1 MLKYYFAAFL
11 GVFLTAL
18 SQLLFKL
25 GANQAGR
32 RSIFSIYTN
41 PYSISAYGMLL
52 AVTLLNVYAYNQL
65 PIKLAVVILP
75 FTYILVGLFSCLFL
89 KEKVSRNQL
98 IGAGIIIIGIFIF
111 GATGVSGSCSQ
122 P

>member
-11 GVFLTAL
+11 GVFLTAI

-25 GANQAGR
+25 GANQASR
-32 RSIFSIYTN
+32 HSLFSIYTN
-41 PYSISAYGMLL
+41 PYSISAYAMLL
-52 AVTLLNVYAYNQL
+52 VVTLLNVYAYNQL
-65 PIKLAVVILP
+65 PIKLAVVILS
-75 FTYILVGLFSCLFL
+75 FTYILVGLFSFLFL
-89 KEKVSRNQL
+89 KEKASRNQL

-111 GATGVSGSCSQ
+111 GATGVSGSYVQ

>member
-52 AVTLLNVYAYNQL
+52 AVTLLNVYAYHQL